1 MILRYRALLAYDG
14 TAYYGFQRQTADT
27 PTIQQALETAIAKV
41 TGQSVTVLGA
51 GRTDA
56 GVHAT
61 GQVIAFDVAW
71 RHEDVALLRAIN
83 ANLPDDIALQSI
95 RQQAGFHPRYD
106 ALSRRYVYTIIIA
119 GQRQP
124 LLERYAWRVRE
135 PLNGDAMQ
143 AAARLLIGEHDFAT
157 FGQPP
162 QGENTV
168 RRVLVSEWSQTDEPY
183 GAHLTY
189 TVEAN
194 AFLYHMVRRM
204 VAIQVEVGQGRR
216 TLDTFEADFKAAD
229 IARARAIAPSQGLV
243 LTAVHY
249 LDE

>member
-1 MILRYRALLAYDG
+1 MLRYRATLAYDG
-14 TAYYGFQRQTADT
+14 TAYYGFQRQAAHT
-27 PTIQQALETAIAKV
+27 PTIQLALETAIAKV

-71 RHEDVALLRAIN
+71 RHADPALLRAIN
-83 ANLPDDIALQSI
+83 AHLPDDIALQSI
-95 RQQAGFHPRYD
+95 RQHAGFHPRYD
-106 ALSRRYVYTIIIA
+106 ALSRRYAYTVIIA
-119 GQRQP
+119 RQRQP
-124 LLERYAWRVRE
+124 LFERYAWRVRE
-135 PLNGDAMQ
+135 PLNGAVMQ
-143 AAARLLIGEHDFAT
+143 AAAQLLIGEHDFAT

-168 RRVLVSEWSQTDEPY
+168 RYVLVSQWSQTDETY
-183 GAHLTY
+183 GTRLTY

-194 AFLYHMVRRM
+194 AFLHHMVRRM
-204 VAIQVEVGQGRR
+204 VAIQVEVGQERR

-229 IARARAIAPSQGLV
+229 IARARAIAPPQGLV
-243 LTAVHY
+243 LTAVQY
-249 LDE
+249 PDE